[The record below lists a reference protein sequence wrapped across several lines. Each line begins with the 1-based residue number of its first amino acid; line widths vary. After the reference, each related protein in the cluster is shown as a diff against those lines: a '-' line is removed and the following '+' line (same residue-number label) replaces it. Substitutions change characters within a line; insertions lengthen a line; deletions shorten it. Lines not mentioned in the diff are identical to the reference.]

1 MKISLVTNR
10 TLREDNER
18 LRLENR
24 ALDEK
29 NSILVAEKTALSN
42 RNHNLKV
49 VVDELLK
56 DKVILSDKLCAIYTS
71 ERKVSY
77 ETKQANL

>member
-10 TLREDNER
+10 TLRDDNER

-24 ALDEK
+24 ALVEK
-29 NSILVAEKTALSN
+29 NSILAADKTALSN
-42 RNHNLKV
+42 RNQNLKK

-56 DKVILSDKLCAIYTS
+56 EKEMLSDKLRAIYMS
-71 ERKVSY
+71 ERKLMY
-77 ETKQANL
+77 EK

>member
-56 DKVILSDKLCAIYTS
+56 EKEMLANRLSSLFLSGAKK
-71 ERKVSY
+71 EREHEK
-77 ETKQANL
+77 

>member
-10 TLREDNER
+10 TLRDDNER

-24 ALDEK
+24 ALVEK
-29 NSILVAEKTALSN
+29 NSILAADKTALSN
-42 RNHNLKV
+42 RNQNLKK

-56 DKVILSDKLCAIYTS
+56 EKEMLSDKLCAIYMS
-71 ERKVSY
+71 ERKLMY
-77 ETKQANL
+77 EK